1 MKLKRILTT
10 AIVVV
15 MSLGIFSVNI
25 ANAAGTYSISCKND
39 AYGMQHG
46 SDYTDQAYVYNANF
60 AAGGTGASGAEI
72 SGSYLIGG
80 PNAGHQEAYVGN
92 DCIYAGAG
100 DTNGTQVVAGD
111 VARLAVN
118 AIVGAV
124 TNRIDAAYAA
134 RDTGTS
140 ATGLTFSTHGDG
152 VAMSANGMI
161 GGLSLWA
168 DMGNSDFENTQA
180 FSNVRVDSMRFDGSA
195 SSYSVGVDKTFG
207 KALIGIV
214 VSNLDSDITTSF
226 NDGTYKQ
233 EVDTY
238 GVYLGYRTSVLQ
250 IDLGMGQGD
259 STIDTTRRDLGNDQT
274 ITGSTTADIE
284 YSNARIAASF
294 TRGKFSIMPS
304 VSYRTMSMD
313 IKAFTDDRPDDV
325 SGIVVGGAATI
336 FSTDNATLTV
346 TDDRIAARSIT
357 TESMDVGLKV
367 AANLGRVVPYLDL
380 SYTSEDTTKATYKS
394 EAGTDGNDTELAGTN
409 YSSSMH
415 IGAGM
420 NFILGSHVSGSLRVG
435 NINGRDDWEED
446 YISGN
451 LSLGF

>member
-1 MKLKRILTT
+1 MALDRKFIDK
-10 AIVVV
+10 
-15 MSLGIFSVNI
+15 FVNVTSK
-25 ANAAGTYSISCKND
+25 AAL
-39 AYGMQHG
+39 
-46 SDYTDQAYVYNANF
+46 
-60 AAGGTGASGAEI
+60 AA
-72 SGSYLIGG
+72 SYL
-80 PNAGHQEAYVGN
+80 VGKK
-92 DCIYAGAG
+92 DK
-100 DTNGTQVVAGD
+100 VAAD
-111 VARLAVN
+111 K
-118 AIVGAV
+118 
-124 TNRIDAAYAA
+124 AA
-134 RDTGTS
+134 
-140 ATGLTFSTHGDG
+140 
-152 VAMSANGMI
+152 
-161 GGLSLWA
+161 
-168 DMGNSDFENTQA
+168 
-180 FSNVRVDSMRFDGSA
+180 VDSMRFDGSA

-238 GVYLGYRTSVLQ
+238 GVYLGYRTSILQ

-336 FSTDNATLTV
+336 FSTNNATLTV

-380 SYTSEDTTKATYKS
+380 SYTSEDTTKATYKA
-394 EAGTDGNDTELAGTN
+394 EAGTDG
-409 YSSSMH
+409 
-415 IGAGM
+415 
-420 NFILGSHVSGSLRVG
+420 
-435 NINGRDDWEED
+435 
-446 YISGN
+446 
-451 LSLGF
+451 